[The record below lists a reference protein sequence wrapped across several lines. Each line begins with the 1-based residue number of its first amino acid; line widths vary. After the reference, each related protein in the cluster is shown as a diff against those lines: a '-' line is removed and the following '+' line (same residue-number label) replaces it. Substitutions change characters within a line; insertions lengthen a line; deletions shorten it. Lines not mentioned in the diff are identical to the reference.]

1 MYKNNIPVNPFTKFL
16 QSRSALVYLIGANV
30 VIWIFIFLIRLV
42 EFLFHADNL
51 MVPGSG
57 MTPWVDTIV
66 SWLAV
71 PASMH
76 ALALRPYSV
85 FTYMFLHVELMHI
98 LFNMLWL
105 YWFGQIFLQF
115 LSGKQLFVTYIFG
128 GLAGALIFIAA
139 FNFFPVFA
147 HSLPASI
154 ALGASASVMAI
165 VVCISFFVPDYI
177 VHLIFIGP
185 IKIKYIAIFFLLM
198 DIAMIQSGNAG
209 GHFAHLGGA
218 MWGFSY
224 VLLLKRGIDPSK
236 IFTSKWLSAFA
247 FDNKSRRT
255 KFTKVHVATKPVNDE
270 EYNRQRAAKQ
280 QQIDIILEKISRS
293 GYSSLTKDE
302 KEFLFK
308 SSNKS

>member
-1 MYKNNIPVNPFTKFL
+1 MYQNQTIVNPFTRFL

-30 VIWIFIFLIRLV
+30 LIWVLIFLIRLA
-42 EFLFHADNL
+42 EFLFNTDNL
-51 MVPGSG
+51 LVSG
-57 MTPWVDTIV
+57 LTPWVSSIV

-71 PASMH
+71 PASLH
-76 ALALRPYSV
+76 VLITKPFTI

-115 LSGKQLFVTYIFG
+115 LSGKQLIATYIYG
-128 GLAGALIFIAA
+128 GIAGGLIFIAA
-139 FNFFPVFA
+139 FNFFPVFEQ
-147 HSLPASI
+147 SLPNSL

-165 VVCISFFVPDYI
+165 VVCISFFVPDYT
-177 VHLIFIGP
+177 VNLILIGP
-185 IKIKYIAIFFLLM
+185 LKIKYIAIFFLVM
-198 DIAMIQSGNAG
+198 DVAMIQSGNAG

-218 MWGFSY
+218 LWGFSY
-224 VLLLKRGIDPSK
+224 VQMLKKGIDPAF
-236 IFTSKWLSAFA
+236 IFSSKWISL
-247 FDNKSRRT
+247 FDNYKKSRKV
-255 KFTKVHVATKPVNDE
+255 KFRKVHVSGKPLNDD
-270 EYNRQRAAKQ
+270 EYNRQRAIKQ

-293 GYSSLTKDE
+293 GYSSLTKEE